1 MSQNLPVNNFGWIKD
16 TFQFNEDFIKNY
28 NEASD
33 EGNFL
38 EIDTDYPEK
47 VHELHYDLPFL
58 NEKIKTEK
66 VEKLVVNLHNKT
78 KQVVNIRNLDQ
89 ELNHEL
95 VLKNV
100 HIVITFNVNTDLR
113 KKSKYDFEKNLSGQT
128 TENVEKHRNITLV
141 TIGIRRNYLISE
153 PNYHTTK
160 FFSENLLAI
169 EMKKKKTKKK
179 QRYL

>member
-33 EGNFL
+33 EVNFL

-78 KQVVNIRNLDQ
+78 K
-89 ELNHEL
+89 
-95 VLKNV
+95 
-100 HIVITFNVNTDLR
+100 
-113 KKSKYDFEKNLSGQT
+113 
-128 TENVEKHRNITLV
+128 
-141 TIGIRRNYLISE
+141 
-153 PNYHTTK
+153 
-160 FFSENLLAI
+160 
-169 EMKKKKTKKK
+169 
-179 QRYL
+179 